1 MKNILMVSHS
11 DFPMN
16 SAIHVHHFANE
27 LIKLGLDCVVAVPWD
42 EKSVTSIDG
51 NLYQVTRYEDIAN
64 ISSYF
69 SNNQPPDI
77 VHCWTPRE
85 HVRIYCYHLASLYNF
100 KLVIH
105 WEDSEECIIER
116 FFKIPVKDWTSE
128 FDRLLPYNLS
138 HPQKYKEFL
147 STADGV
153 TIIIDRLR
161 EFIPSSLPT
170 LTLYPGVDTAEF
182 YPRAKNLTL
191 LQELGITE
199 NTTILVYTGIIH
211 PTNQEEVRRLY
222 LAVGKRNKRGKPTV
236 LIRTGVDNDL
246 PLLEENELWIKEYI
260 KELGWVERKK
270 IPDILALADVLIQP
284 GKPDDFNDYRLPS
297 KIPEFL
303 AMGKPVILP
312 DTNIGKMLTHLENA
326 LILPNVDEE
335 SLQSAI
341 DLVIND
347 QNLAQKLSENAVKFA
362 QSFFNWSNNTQK
374 LYEFYQSLYT
384 DEKETIYNDNLVARS
399 NLYKKDLE
407 IKSWETLKLSLENKR
422 IKDALNQT
430 QIQVKHLAEINQHNL
445 IKIHKLEE
453 INQQEALKLEKLE
466 EVNQNNLVKIQQ
478 LEKNNHELVYN
489 LTQQNQDFK
498 LIDNDLITLKNILD
512 NLQIKMEELSTNNH
526 LLQEEINAMKSSKFW
541 IMRNQWFRLKRFLGL
556 HREK

>member
-1 MKNILMVSHS
+1 MVSHS

-27 LIKLGLDCVVAVPWD
+27 LIKLGYDCVVAVPWD
-42 EKSVTSIDG
+42 EKSIASIEG
-51 NLYQVTRYEDIAN
+51 NLSQVTHYQDIAN
-64 ISSYF
+64 LCSYF
-69 SNNQPPDI
+69 SNHQPPDI

-116 FFKIPVKDWTSE
+116 FFNIPVTNWTSQE
-128 FDRLLPYNLS
+128 DRVLPYNLS

-153 TIIIDRLR
+153 TIIIDKLR
-161 EFIPSSLPT
+161 DFIPASLPT
-170 LTLYPGVDTAEF
+170 ISLYPGVDTKEF
-182 YPRAKNLTL
+182 YPREKNIAF
-191 LQELGITE
+191 LQELGIAE
-199 NTTILVYTGIIH
+199 NTTILVYTGIVH
-211 PTNQEEVRRLY
+211 PTNLEEVRRLY

-246 PLLEENELWIKEYI
+246 KLLAENELWIKEYI

-284 GKPDDFNDYRLPS
+284 GKPDDFNDYRFPS

-312 DTNIGKMLTHLENA
+312 DTNIGKVLTHLENA

-347 QNLAQKLSENAVKFA
+347 QVLAQNLSENGVKFA
-362 QSFFNWSNNTQK
+362 QNFLNWSNNTQK
-374 LYEFYQSLYT
+374 LSDFYQGLYT
-384 DEKETIYNDNLVARS
+384 EEKEAIYHQNIIARS
-399 NLYKKDLE
+399 NYYKQDLE
-407 IKSWETLKLSLENKR
+407 NNSWSKIHLLLQFALV
-422 IKDALNQT
+422 KDALKQAENNNKNLEDINTNNQ
-430 QIQVKHLAEINQHNL
+430 L
-445 IKIHKLEE
+445 
-453 INQQEALKLEKLE
+453 
-466 EVNQNNLVKIQQ
+466 KIQYLLQ
-478 LEKNNHELVYN
+478 ELSLKSNHPELIN
-489 LTQQNQDFK
+489 
-498 LIDNDLITLKNILD
+498 NDLISLQNKLNDTNIKIQELEEKN
-512 NLQIKMEELSTNNH
+512 M
-526 LLQEEINAMKSSKFW
+526 LLEEEINAMKTSKFW
-541 IMRNQWFRLKRFLGL
+541 RIRDKWFHLKRLFGL
-556 HREK
+556 KY

>member
-1 MKNILMVSHS
+1 MVSHS

-42 EKSVTSIDG
+42 EKSVASIQG
-51 NLYQVTRYEDIAN
+51 NLYQVTRYQDIAN
-64 ISSYF
+64 ICSYF

-116 FFKIPVKDWTSE
+116 FFNIPVKDWTSE
-128 FDRLLPYNLS
+128 FDRILPYNLS
-138 HPQKYKEFL
+138 HPQRYKEFL

-153 TIIIDRLR
+153 TIIIDKLR
-161 EFIPSSLPT
+161 EFIPSSIPT
-170 LTLYPGVDTAEF
+170 ITLYPGVDTEEF
-182 YPRAKNLTL
+182 YPREKNTTF
-191 LQELGITE
+191 LQELGIRE

-246 PLLEENELWIKEYI
+246 QLLAENELWIKQYI

-284 GKPDDFNDYRLPS
+284 GKSDDFNDYRLPS

-312 DTNIGKMLTHLENA
+312 DTNIGKVLTHLENA
-326 LILPNVDEE
+326 LILSSVDEE
-335 SLQSAI
+335 SLQFAI
-341 DLVIND
+341 DLVVNN
-347 QNLAQKLSENAVKFA
+347 QVLAQNLSENGVKFA
-362 QSFFNWSNNTQK
+362 QKFLDWGNNTQK
-374 LYEFYQSLYT
+374 LSDFYHSLYT
-384 DEKETIYNDNLVARS
+384 EEKEAIYHQNIIARS
-399 NLYKKDLE
+399 NYYQQDVEKNYHDSAWKNLQLSLIKDNLQKKDIQIHNLE
-407 IKSWETLKLSLENKR
+407 NINLNNQIKIQNLAEELSNKNNDIELINNNLVVLENKLFEVGLHSNSKMSR
-422 IKDALNQT
+422 KDAKAQSFIICDSL
-430 QIQVKHLAEINQHNL
+430 HL
-445 IKIHKLEE
+445 
-453 INQQEALKLEKLE
+453 
-466 EVNQNNLVKIQQ
+466 
-478 LEKNNHELVYN
+478 
-489 LTQQNQDFK
+489 
-498 LIDNDLITLKNILD
+498 ILD
-512 NLQIKMEELSTNNH
+512 NIKITIQELKAQNI
-526 LLQEEINAMKSSKFW
+526 LLQEEINAMKTSKFW
-541 IMRNQWFRLKRFLGL
+541 RIRDKWFRLKRLLGL
-556 HREK
+556 KH